1 MSESDLATSSP
12 PPPSPLFRP
21 PLPPP
26 LTPSTLC
33 EVSWRWW
40 WAVVVS
46 RLVTMVV
53 SSFYLVV
60 AIVSLVLQHH
70 RHVCVCMCACA
81 CVVLLVSSLY
91 QRGAQH
97 PSPLVTELLCCPRRR
112 TRRLI
117 WVMTRKKQGMPRMAG
132 GDERWVLFRGAASPA
147 FSRHRR
153 SESSRSPRSP
163 VASPRKGGEILRGL
177 PPSLSCALT
186 QCAAKCA
193 HTVLDRRGRW
203 RGRPW
208 A

>member
-117 WVMTRKKQGMPRMAG
+117 WVMARKEQGMPRMAG
-132 GDERWVLFRGAASPA
+132 GDEGWVLFRGAAAPDDRA
-147 FSRHRR
+147 VHA
-153 SESSRSPRSP
+153 PHCDD
-163 VASPRKGGEILRGL
+163 VHGEPGL
-177 PPSLSCALT
+177 PRVT
-186 QCAAKCA
+186 
-193 HTVLDRRGRW
+193 RG
-203 RGRPW
+203 GVAVDGHPITE
-208 A
+208 AIPVP